1 MSMAVI
7 KKKIVVFGVTGQ
19 DGSFL
24 KELYEDAEVYGFARG
39 VLNCDTDYRCMDL
52 SDVEISDLAKI
63 LTDIDPDLI
72 YNFAGQ
78 SSVGISFKNPGETFT
93 SNYLSH
99 FKLLESC
106 VTIGF
111 TGRIYSA
118 LSSEMIGKGILNLDT
133 GDLTCLPVSP
143 YGLSKFA
150 CYNLNKVYR
159 EKCGLNIVDGI
170 LFNHESGRRRSS
182 FLFGKILDYIRSRK
196 KSELIL
202 GDLSV
207 KRNFG
212 HAKQY
217 MEKIKNHMHE
227 DSSDLCIC
235 LTEKDYTLHEMVDLF
250 IQEADLNPNQII
262 WNNSAKRPQE
272 LDLINVIGDRSSFL
286 GLQHGPQLVKTVLQE
301 SYDIS

>member
-39 VLNCDTDYRCMDL
+39 VLNSEIDYNCIDL
-52 SDVEISDLAKI
+52 SAVEISDLVKI

-78 SSVGISFKNPGETFT
+78 SSVGISFNNPGETFA
-93 SNYLSH
+93 SNYLAH

-106 VTIGF
+106 VTMGF
-111 TGRIYSA
+111 SGRIYSA
-118 LSSEMIGKGILNLDT
+118 LSSDMIGKGILNLDT
-133 GDLTCLPVSP
+133 GKITCLPVSP

-159 EKCGLNIVDGI
+159 EKYGLKIVDGI

-182 FLFGKILDYIRSRK
+182 FFFGKILDYIRSGK
-196 KSELIL
+196 NSELIL

-212 HAKQY
+212 HARQY
-217 MEKIKNHMHE
+217 MERIKSHMHE

-235 LTEKDYTLHEMVDLF
+235 LTETDYSLYEMVNLF
-250 IQEADLNPNQII
+250 IQEANLNPKQII
-262 WNNSAKRPQE
+262 WNNSAKRPHE
-272 LDLINVIGDRSSFL
+272 LDHINVIGDRSAFF
-286 GLQHGPQLVKTVLQE
+286 GLYHGPQLIKIVLQE
-301 SYDIS
+301 IYDIS